1 MQKVNDIF
9 FKGLLLCMVYQ
20 GSNFTIAILDL
31 HFTLFELMKVARSNL
46 SSLYNEAVD
55 GILIYL
61 MEPEDHEK
69 KGPPSIVVLD
79 GLCTYSLDYK
89 MIKYAGRFWQQL
101 FWRSLQ
107 PSACLYLKR
116 SKILTEILTIQPC
129 QFQLLIHLTVSPKS
143 HIFTNAFSYLHDPRS
158 RTSKT

>member
-1 MQKVNDIF
+1 MQKANDAF
-9 FKGLLLCMVYQ
+9 FEGLWLRMVYQ

-31 HFTLFELMKVARSNL
+31 HFALFELMKVSQSNL
-46 SSLYNEAVD
+46 SSLYNEVGD
-55 GILIYL
+55 DILIYL

-69 KGPPSIVVLD
+69 KSPPSIVVLD

-107 PSACLYLKR
+107 PSACLYLER
-116 SKILTEILTIQPC
+116 SKILTEILTTQPC
-129 QFQLLIHLTVSPKS
+129 QFQLLIHPNGFPK
-143 HIFTNAFSYLHDPRS
+143 ISYLHQCVLLP
-158 RTSKT
+158 T